1 MIDAQHFAV
10 GFAFQGSGLA
20 QRVGDGDQ
28 VLALVEAVGGVFTRA
43 ILEAFD
49 LGPRCCTTGRCGLR
63 RASIITIEKV
73 AETML
78 TATYVDEF

>member
-10 GFAFQGSGLA
+10 GLAFQGSGLT

-49 LGPRCCTTGRCGLR
+49 LGQGIPPQVCVTCAGRRL
-63 RASIITIEKV
+63 
-73 AETML
+73 L
-78 TATYVDEF
+78 L